1 MYINC
6 LLIYFPSDYTLPED
20 QDCTMKKK
28 NTLHIISDYLV
39 FADNIFKG

>member
-28 NTLHIISDYLV
+28 KYLAHNKWL
-39 FADNIFKG
+39 FSIRW